1 MAEGKE
7 VSTGTLLKLEIASTF
22 TTVFSVSKIDGPDG
36 EPLFDDLTDLSSTCV
51 EDGEVVGLATP
62 GSIKVD
68 GFYNTESPTH
78 KAILDQITAPG
89 SNKNKN
95 WKITSP
101 NSKDITFTGTAKSFK
116 PMVEAKKFKTF
127 SCEIKLRSPATFPSA
142 T

>member
-7 VSTGTLLKLEIASTF
+7 ISTGTLLKLEIASVF
-22 TTVFSVSKIDGPDG
+22 TTVFAVTKIDGPDG
-36 EPLFDDLTDLSSTCV
+36 ETLFDDLTCLDSTYV

-62 GSIKVD
+62 GSVKID

-78 KAILDQITAPG
+78 KAILDQVTAPG

-116 PMVEAKKFKTF
+116 PMAEAKKFKTF
-127 SCEIKLRSPATFPSA
+127 TAEIKLRSPATFPSA

>member
-7 VSTGTLLKLEIASTF
+7 VSTLTLLKLEISSVF
-22 TTVFSVSKIDGPDG
+22 TTVFAVTKIDGPDG
-36 EPLFDDLTDLSSTCV
+36 EPLFDDLTCLDSTYV

-68 GFYNTESPTH
+68 GYFSTESPTH

-95 WKITSP
+95 WKIVGANT
-101 NSKDITFTGTAKSFK
+101 KEITFTGTAKSFK

-127 SCEIKLRSPATFPSA
+127 SLEIKLRSPATFPVIA
-142 T
+142 